1 MKNSLYERIHDLRER
16 SGMTQTDLAM
26 RMGVTRSGVNAWE
39 MGVSK
44 PSLDNLLALSRIFHT
59 TTDYL
64 LGNDNEETIVISDFT
79 IEERNLSCDW
89 STTLKESTTPIPP
102 KVVLNKYTLIN
113 TRKKMVVNRPP
124 FFIFINPDHV
134 MPLPAQTR
142 QGFPDSEPW

>member
-102 KVVLNKYTLIN
+102 KVVLNKYAQ
-113 TRKKMVVNRPP
+113 KKWWSIDHH